1 MRFPVDPR
9 SPPAAPRAF
18 EAVAER
24 LREDLAAGRFPT
36 GDRLPAERALAE
48 RFGVSRNTLREALRS
63 LENAGLIRLQK
74 GATGG
79 AFVTGTT
86 GRPVASGL
94 MDLYR
99 FGIALPGEILDAHLW
114 LGAIVVREACARQR
128 PETLQELAAN
138 VDAIDAQARAG
149 LPTRALEIDFHR
161 ILARTTGNPVVVVV
175 MDGLL
180 DVLGRF
186 LDRAAAGPET
196 ALVPARRRFLDR
208 FAAGDADGAVQAM
221 TDGLQGLRALAD
233 ASERPS
239 AGAAAV

>member
-1 MRFPVDPR
+1 MRFTGDPTR
-9 SPPAAPRAF
+9 SPGPAPRAF

-24 LREDLAAGRFPT
+24 LREDLAVGRFPR

-48 RFGVSRNTLREALRS
+48 RFGVSRNTLREALRA

-99 FGIALPGEILDAHLW
+99 FGVAPATEITEAHLW
-114 LGAIVVREACARQR
+114 LAALVVREACARR
-128 PETLQELAAN
+128 SAETLAELAAN
-138 VDAIDAQARAG
+138 VDATEAEARAG
-149 LPTRALEIDFHR
+149 RPTAAVELDFHR

-175 MDGLL
+175 VDGLL

-186 LDRAAAGPET
+186 LERAQPRPDP
-196 ALVPARRRFLDR
+196 ALVPGRRRFLAR
-208 FAAGDADGAVQAM
+208 FESGDADGAVEAM
-221 TDGLQGLRALAD
+221 AESLRGLRALAD
-233 ASERPS
+233 AAKPVR
-239 AGAAAV
+239 ADA